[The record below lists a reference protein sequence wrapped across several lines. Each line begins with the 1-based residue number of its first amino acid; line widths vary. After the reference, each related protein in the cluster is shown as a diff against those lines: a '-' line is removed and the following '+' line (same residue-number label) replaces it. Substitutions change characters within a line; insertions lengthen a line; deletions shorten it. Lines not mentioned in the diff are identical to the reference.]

1 MLPAP
6 PAPVQTNDSLST
18 EERGGIADDDSTSD
32 RDVRGVVNELVD
44 VLDDDLAHLNSL
56 DVMRDFDLDP
66 FLQEHR
72 QQALAAGDAGDGKAE
87 AIGSSQG
94 GEVDASSAPAERV
107 ESEAIGWSQRGAV
120 DANAKRAVR
129 LTGARWKPPRSRQGG
144 PKATSA
150 QHQLPAPTKGTARIP
165 PRSCRVGQ
173 RTT

>member
-56 DVMRDFDLDP
+56 DVMRDFDLDA

-72 QQALAAGDAGDGKAE
+72 Q
-87 AIGSSQG
+87 
-94 GEVDASSAPAERV
+94 
-107 ESEAIGWSQRGAV
+107 
-120 DANAKRAVR
+120 
-129 LTGARWKPPRSRQGG
+129 
-144 PKATSA
+144 
-150 QHQLPAPTKGTARIP
+150 
-165 PRSCRVGQ
+165 
-173 RTT
+173 